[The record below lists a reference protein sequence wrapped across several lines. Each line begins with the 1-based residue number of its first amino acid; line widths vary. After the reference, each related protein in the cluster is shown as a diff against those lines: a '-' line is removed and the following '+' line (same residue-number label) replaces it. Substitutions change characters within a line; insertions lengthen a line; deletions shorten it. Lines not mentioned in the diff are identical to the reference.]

1 MKTSYKIV
9 EVFYSLQGEGRLAGT
24 PCMFVRFFG
33 CNLKCSW
40 CDEPLHKD
48 KDCLKFSYD
57 NAKDCAEAL
66 ESVRKSFGN
75 DICHIV
81 FTGGEPSM
89 YDINSLVD
97 AWHGVIGDDLKL
109 YFSVETN
116 GFAFE
121 NVTRCNLI
129 TFSPKGSVEDTT
141 LKLSHLHSLLQ
152 TDYKS
157 WFRQGLD
164 LKIVA
169 SGSVD
174 SYLLETLAD
183 SKINALR
190 ISFIKLCNIYT
201 NRGGVKLF
209 VSPLCNEKTI
219 DTESLDWCIRWIKK
233 NPKVSG
239 STPILSLQQH
249 KVWGI
254 R

>member
-1 MKTSYKIV
+1 MYKIAD
-9 EVFYSLQGEGRLAGT
+9 VFYSIQGDGRLAGT

-33 CNLKCSW
+33 CNLEHSF

-66 ESVRKSFGN
+66 ETERKSFGN

-89 YDINSLVD
+89 YDINALID

-116 GFAFE
+116 GFSFE

-129 TFSPKGSVEDTT
+129 RFSPKGSVEDTT
-141 LKLSHLHSLLQ
+141 WKLSHLHSLLQ

-183 SKINALR
+183 SKINELR

-209 VSPLCNEKTI
+209 VSPLRKEKTI
-219 DTESLDWCIRWIKK
+219 DTESLDWCISWIKK

-239 STPILSLQQH
+239 VTPHLS
-249 KVWGI
+249 I
-254 R
+254 